1 MCKTK
6 PEKTS
11 LLEARKISYS
21 LIEIIKKLLKLA
33 ERRVTVDVK
42 KAFLQKCDQF
52 WRGLC
57 LNLLRLDKL
66 VDNKQIMTKLKRK
79 K

>member
-11 LLEARKISYS
+11 LPEARKISYS
-21 LIEIIKKLLKLA
+21 LVKIIKKLLKWV

-42 KAFLQKCDQF
+42 KAFLQIVINSGEESGF
-52 WRGLC
+52 
-57 LNLLRLDKL
+57 NLLRVDKL

>member
-52 WRGLC
+52 WRGVLFKPFEGGQTGGQQT
-57 LNLLRLDKL
+57 NND
-66 VDNKQIMTKLKRK
+66 
-79 K
+79 